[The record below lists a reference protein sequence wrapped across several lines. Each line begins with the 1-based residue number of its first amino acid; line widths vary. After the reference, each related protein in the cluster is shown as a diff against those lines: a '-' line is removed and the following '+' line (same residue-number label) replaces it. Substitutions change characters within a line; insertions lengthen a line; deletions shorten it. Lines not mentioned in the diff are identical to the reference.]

1 MFSLR
6 LIYCFRK
13 LLVGIVSSV
22 GIDSEPPKAYLR
34 FQVCRLLLL
43 LPGSCVFQQNLGSC
57 LQLDFGSSLFFL
69 FLLFFFLCYISA
81 DTENHAI

>member
-6 LIYCFRK
+6 LIYCFRYQ
-13 LLVGIVSSV
+13 
-22 GIDSEPPKAYLR
+22 A
-34 FQVCRLLLL
+34 
-43 LPGSCVFQQNLGSC
+43 SCVFQQNLGSC

-81 DTENHAI
+81 DTENHADIGAVD